1 MINKDRLLRM
11 GASVEATLLLVFG
24 LIGTALA
31 QTGDGDGFDGDE
43 AWFPLALIALVVVGL
58 VAFLIARRRTSPRSR
73 E

>member
-1 MINKDRLLRM
+1 MITKDGLLRM
-11 GASVEATLLLVFG
+11 GASVVAALLLVFG

-43 AWFPLALIALVVVGL
+43 IWFPLALIALVVVGL
-58 VAFLIARRRTSPRSR
+58 VAVVLARRRTGPRSG